1 MSCFQTLRVSYG
13 QCQFLSSQCC
23 FSDRYGT
30 AATCTNCQVT
40 ATESREG
47 KTFFLEQLL
56 LYVSVILSDHKFKK
70 GRIHLVSD
78 TTIAHFIYAPRT
90 IYYNKADSMS
100 PITSSAQC
108 RLLSLI
114 LFALLCGL
122 IFTEYFL
129 KDFSPTPVGSVIV
142 TRANNISSDDPWG
155 DLTIRSAGSL
165 FSNSLFLKFT
175 SLDNGDGSLGILA
188 NNPETRP
195 KEWVALG
202 DSFAAGPGAGAPYGQ
217 DCKRGQ
223 NAYPPQMQND
233 PDMRGPDPPAM
244 PSKPRFN
251 FKACTGDVTQDLTDE
266 HNPNYQLGAV
276 SESTSFLTLSI
287 GGNDVKFSDILQR
300 CVYGLG
306 TGPGTCDE
314 FIEIARAQLYSRKM
328 YNNYNNVLNK
338 ALEKLAFERRWVS
351 RKRTALYQTGYPQF
365 FDSFTT
371 QCNTVTFLYG
381 LAGPKMTQELRR
393 NLNRLTHEVNY
404 VLQYWMDNLNVHHT
418 TQRIGDVRYST
429 AFDWVDQDLMYTDH
443 RFCRSNVRE
452 PDRKNPATWF
462 FHLRFPA
469 PADSASATDN
479 TVAANIDEFNRTFT
493 WEGVSA
499 NTAPMWV
506 TKTFHPTSAG
516 FRETKNLMMFKLHY
530 DLALRAFTGTSA
542 NIMVVGD
549 VVAVGSYNPQSETYQ
564 GFRGHLK
571 SILEDHR
578 LYLGEGMR
586 HTFIGSQSAEY
597 LGYLEH
603 ECYADADL
611 AGLYDHLKAS
621 PDISLQRK
629 VVLLMAG
636 TRDMLYG
643 EDLANAPV
651 RLVKIIDLIFDKD
664 PLAVVIV
671 GQIPMIGLEEDGAT
685 FFDMQRRVASYNA
698 AIAAIVN
705 RMVQEKGRHI
715 LKVHTTTTTWEHQEG
730 SFVTPNGPGYL
741 RMAYDFLEGIALANV
756 YGWLNVRQTFTGTAT
771 PVPNG
776 RAVVAGSTSTPSTS
790 SAAIGFNFSAPT
802 KTVVCSQA
810 RPTAAPDFNTITKTV
825 FGGLSQLDFVTKVAC
840 NETAVCGN
848 SPNSNVNIVRPSF
861 SGQCALTL
869 FETISIRF

>member
-1 MSCFQTLRVSYG
+1 MS
-13 QCQFLSSQCC
+13 
-23 FSDRYGT
+23 
-30 AATCTNCQVT
+30 TNCQLT
-40 ATESREG
+40 ATECREG
-47 KTFFLEQLL
+47 ETLFFEQLL
-56 LYVSVILSDHKFKK
+56 LYVSVILSKHKFKK
-70 GRIHLVSD
+70 GKIYSAIY
-78 TTIAHFIYAPRT
+78 TTTAHFIYVLQT
-90 IYYNKADSMS
+90 ICYSEVDCMS
-100 PITSSAQC
+100 RMNSSAKY
-108 RLLSLI
+108 RLLSLA
-114 LFALLCGL
+114 LFALSCGL
-122 IFTEYFL
+122 VLIEYFL
-129 KDFSPTPVGSVIV
+129 KDFSPTPAESVIV
-142 TRANNISSDDPWG
+142 TRANDVSSDDPWG
-155 DLTIRSAGSL
+155 DLTIHSADSF
-165 FSNSLFLKFT
+165 FSNSSFLKSI

-223 NAYPPQMQND
+223 NAYPPQMQSD
-233 PDMRGPDPPAM
+233 PQMPGPDPPAM

-266 HNPNYQLGAV
+266 HNPNYQLGAI

-300 CVYGLG
+300 CVFGLG
-306 TGPGTCDE
+306 TKIGTCHD
-314 FIEIARAQLYSRKM
+314 FIENARAQLYSRKM
-328 YNNYNNVLNK
+328 YNDYINVLSK
-338 ALEKLAFERRWVS
+338 ALEKLTFERRWAS
-351 RKRTALYQTGYPQF
+351 HKRTALYQTGYPQF

-371 QCNTVTFLYG
+371 QCNTITFLYG
-381 LAGPKMTQELRR
+381 WAGPKLTQELRR

-418 TQRIGDVRYST
+418 TQSPGDVRYST

-443 RFCRSNVRE
+443 RFCRRDVRE
-452 PDRKNPATWF
+452 PDRTNTATWF
-462 FHLRFPA
+462 FHLRLPA

-479 TVAANIDEFNRTFT
+479 SVAAGIEEFNRTFT
-493 WEGVSA
+493 WNGAGA

-530 DLALRAFTGTSA
+530 NLALRALTGASA
-542 NIMVVGD
+542 DIMVVGD

-564 GFRGHLK
+564 GFRGHLN
-571 SILEDHR
+571 SILRDHR
-578 LYLGEGMR
+578 LYLGGGMR

-597 LGYLEH
+597 DGYLEH
-603 ECYADADL
+603 ECYPDANL

-621 PDISLQRK
+621 SYISLQRK

-651 RLVKIIDLIFDKD
+651 RLVKIIDLIFEKD
-664 PLAVVIV
+664 PSAIVIV
-671 GQIPMIGLEEDGAT
+671 GQIPMIGLREDGAT
-685 FFDMQRRVASYNA
+685 FFDMQRRVILYNA
-698 AIAAIVN
+698 AITAIVN

-771 PVPNG
+771 PISNSP
-776 RAVVAGSTSTPSTS
+776 AVVTGSTSIPSTNS
-790 SAAIGFNFSAPT
+790 VAIGFNFSAPT
-802 KTVVCSQA
+802 KTVMCSQA
-810 RPTAAPDFNTITKTV
+810 RSSAAPDFNTITKTV
-825 FGGLSQLDFVTKVAC
+825 FGGLSQLDFITKVAC

-848 SPNSNVNIVRPSF
+848 SPNSNVNIVRASF

-869 FETISIRF
+869 LETISIRF